1 MRSHQDT
8 KLVETGHFANC
19 DALQMY
25 GGKPLVLDGGLGI
38 QLETLAERRNFAVKN
53 DPLWSG
59 RALIEAPDLIEDV
72 HKSFLEAGCDIVTTS
87 TYQISRASLK
97 KYTDFTDAQIEEL
110 WAKSVDVCWQAC
122 KFHESK
128 ARVCGAIGPYGG
140 FLANYA
146 EYTGEYG
153 LITNHKLEQ
162 YHLPLATFLNNNLKV
177 DILAFETIPN
187 YKELKVIVNLVCKM
201 SATGPL
207 KPFYLSMNF
216 RNSSQMSDG
225 TPIEKIMGYLNGKL
239 NKNRTLRKR
248 LIAIGCNC
256 TELKDATHV
265 LKNIET
271 YNYHNIPTIVYPNV
285 FADHN
290 DTKIDQKWLQLV
302 DEWLKIG
309 ASIIGGCCGTG
320 PKQIAQ
326 IRFKVDH
333 MIY

>member
-1 MRSHQDT
+1 M
-8 KLVETGHFANC
+8 
-19 DALQMY
+19 QMF
-25 GGKPLVLDGGLGI
+25 GGEPLVLDGGLGL
-38 QLETLAERRNFAVKN
+38 QLEKLAEERKFSVKN

-59 RALIEAPDLIEDV
+59 RALIRAPDLIEDV
-72 HKSFLEAGCDIVTTS
+72 HKSFLNAGCDIVTTS
-87 TYQISRASLK
+87 TYQISRASLQ

-110 WAKSVDVCWQAC
+110 WAKSVDVCWHAC
-122 KFHESK
+122 KGHESQ

-153 LITNHKLEQ
+153 GIANQELEQ
-162 YHLPLATFLNNNLKV
+162 YHVPLATFLNNNAKV

-187 YKELKVIVNLVCKM
+187 FKELKVIVNLMCKM
-201 SATGPL
+201 SARGPL

-216 RNSSQMSDG
+216 RDSSHMCDG
-225 TPIEKIMGYLNGKL
+225 TPIEKVMGYLTGKL
-239 NKNRTLRKR
+239 NKNPSLRKR

-256 TELKDATHV
+256 TELKSATAV

-271 YNYHNIPTIVYPNV
+271 HNYHGVPTIVYPNL
-285 FADHN
+285 FTDHN
-290 DTKIDQKWLQLV
+290 DPQIDQIWLQLV
-302 DEWLKIG
+302 DEWLSAG

-320 PKQIAQ
+320 PKEIAQ

-333 MIY
+333 ILR